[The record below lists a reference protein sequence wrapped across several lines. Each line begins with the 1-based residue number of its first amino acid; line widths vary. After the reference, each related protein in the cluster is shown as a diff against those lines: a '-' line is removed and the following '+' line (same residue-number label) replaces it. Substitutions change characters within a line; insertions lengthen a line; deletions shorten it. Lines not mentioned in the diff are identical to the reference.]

1 MCIWFS
7 KIARQFNTQECDIE
21 YEIIKKKRDI
31 TMWADYKK
39 NNIQVIKGFATMA
52 VILIHTTTYWPF
64 DYVVFPF
71 IAPCVGVFIF
81 ISGYLT
87 RANIPDLPAFYKR
100 RLVKVLVPYFICSL
114 LYCAISHSWDN
125 LIMRLI
131 LGQCNLTYYYIFV
144 FVQLILLTPLIA
156 KIVESKWYFILLFI
170 TPLAMLAEEI
180 LIRRGAGI
188 IFPNNINNFLVW
200 ITYFAIGM
208 RWRYLEDS
216 DSVSEPGVSRAVA
229 GAVVIIIGLVLQ
241 FIESRWWMD
250 FGRNDLAT
258 SMVKVSV
265 FITIVGLCNV
275 LYYYI
280 NVRKS
285 DKGEN
290 IIRRITKLVGDKAFE
305 LYLLHQ
311 FIIYI
316 IGFFPRIYGLNPF
329 IKMIIVLVVTLVA
342 IYIIE
347 GLYKMVRKAV
357 TA

>member
-1 MCIWFS
+1 
-7 KIARQFNTQECDIE
+7 
-21 YEIIKKKRDI
+21 
-31 TMWADYKK
+31 
-39 NNIQVIKGFATMA
+39 
-52 VILIHTTTYWPF
+52 
-64 DYVVFPF
+64 
-71 IAPCVGVFIF
+71 
-81 ISGYLT
+81 
-87 RANIPDLPAFYKR
+87 
-100 RLVKVLVPYFICSL
+100 
-114 LYCAISHSWDN
+114 
-125 LIMRLI
+125 MRLI

-170 TPLAMLAEEI
+170 TPLAILVEEI

-208 RWRYLEDS
+208 RWRFQEDS
-216 DSVSEPGVSRAVA
+216 QGDNLPGCKKRKSQVLLGALIAAV
-229 GAVVIIIGLVLQ
+229 GLVLQ

-290 IIRRITKLVGDKAFE
+290 IIRRIIKLVGDKAFE

-329 IKMIIVLVVTLVA
+329 IKMIIVLVATLAA

-347 GLYKMVRKAV
+347 GLYKMLRKIVA
-357 TA
+357 A

>member
-1 MCIWFS
+1 MW
-7 KIARQFNTQECDIE
+7 TT
-21 YEIIKKKRDI
+21 YKR
-31 TMWADYKK
+31 
-39 NNIQVIKGFATMA
+39 NNIQIVKAFATMA
-52 VILIHTTTYWPF
+52 VILIHTTTFWPY

-100 RLVKVLVPYFICSL
+100 RLVKVLIPYFICSI
-114 LYCAISHSWDN
+114 LYCAMSHSWDN
-125 LIMRLI
+125 LIVRLL
-131 LGQCNLTYYYIFV
+131 LGQCNLTYYYVFV
-144 FVQLILLTPLIA
+144 FVQLIILTPLISRF
-156 KIVESKWYFILLFI
+156 VQSRWYVLLLFI

-180 LIRRGAGI
+180 LIRRGAWI
-188 IFPNNINNFLVW
+188 VFPNNINNFFVW

-258 SMVKVSV
+258 SMVKISV

-280 NVRKS
+280 NVRES
-285 DKGEN
+285 NG
-290 IIRRITKLVGDKAFE
+290 IIRRILKLVGDKAFE

-316 IGFFPRIYGLNPF
+316 IGFFPTIYGLNPF
-329 IKMIIVLVVTLVA
+329 IKMIIVLVVTLAA

-347 GLYKMVRKAV
+347 GLYKMLRKIVA
-357 TA
+357 A

>member
-1 MCIWFS
+1 MKG
-7 KIARQFNTQECDIE
+7 KIVTGMIE
-21 YEIIKKKRDI
+21 K
-31 TMWADYKK
+31 MWTDYKK
-39 NNIQVIKGFATMA
+39 NNIQIIKGLATMA
-52 VILIHTTTYWPF
+52 VILIHTTTYWPY

-87 RANIPDLPAFYKR
+87 SANIPDLAAFYKR
-100 RLVKVLVPYFICSL
+100 RLVKVLVPYFICSI

-156 KIVESKWYFILLFI
+156 KMVESKWYFILLFI
-170 TPLAMLAEEI
+170 TPIAMLAEEI

-208 RWRYLEDS
+208 RWRFLEDS
-216 DSVSEPGVSRAVA
+216 QDGCLTEYKKNKSQVFLGVLIAVA
-229 GAVVIIIGLVLQ
+229 GLVLQ

-285 DKGEN
+285 HKGEN

-311 FIIYI
+311 FTMYI

-329 IKMIIVLVVTLVA
+329 IKMIIVLVVTLAA

-347 GLYKMVRKAV
+347 GLYKMLRKIVA
-357 TA
+357 A

>member
-1 MCIWFS
+1 
-7 KIARQFNTQECDIE
+7 
-21 YEIIKKKRDI
+21 
-31 TMWADYKK
+31 MWTDYKR
-39 NNIQVIKGFATMA
+39 NNIQIVKALATMA
-52 VILIHTTTYWPF
+52 VILIHTTTFWPY

-87 RANIPDLPAFYKR
+87 KAAIPNVATFYRR
-100 RLVKVLVPYFICSL
+100 RLVKVLIPYFICSI
-114 LYCAISHSWDN
+114 LYCAMSHSWDN
-125 LIMRLI
+125 LVVRLI
-131 LGQCNLTYYYIFV
+131 LGQCNLTYYYVFV
-144 FVQLILLTPLIA
+144 FVQLIILTPLIA
-156 KIVESKWYFILLFI
+156 KFVQSRWYVLLLFI
-170 TPLAMLAEEI
+170 TPLAMMTEEI

-208 RWRYLEDS
+208 RWRFLEDS
-216 DSVSEPGVSRAVA
+216 DSASEPGVSRAVG
-229 GAVVIIIGLVLQ
+229 GAAVTIIGLVLQ

-258 SMVKVSV
+258 SMVKISV

-280 NVRKS
+280 NVRES
-285 DKGEN
+285 NG
-290 IIRRITKLVGDKAFE
+290 IIRRILKLVGDKAFE

-329 IKMIIVLVVTLVA
+329 IKMIIVLVVTLAA

-347 GLYKMVRKAV
+347 GLYKMVRNAV

>member
-1 MCIWFS
+1 MW
-7 KIARQFNTQECDIE
+7 TT
-21 YEIIKKKRDI
+21 YKR
-31 TMWADYKK
+31 
-39 NNIQVIKGFATMA
+39 NNIQIVKGLATMA
-52 VILIHTTTYWPF
+52 VILIHTTTYWPY

-87 RANIPDLPAFYKR
+87 RATISDLAAFYKR
-100 RLVKVLVPYFICSL
+100 RLVKVLVPYFICSI

-144 FVQLILLTPLIA
+144 FAQLIILTPLIA
-156 KIVESKWYFILLFI
+156 RFVQSRWYVLLLFI

-208 RWRYLEDS
+208 RWRFLEDS
-216 DSVSEPGVSRAVA
+216 QDGCLTEYKENKSQVFLGVLIAVA
-229 GAVVIIIGLVLQ
+229 GLVLQ

-285 DKGEN
+285 HKGEN

-311 FIIYI
+311 FTMYI

-329 IKMIIVLVVTLVA
+329 IKMIIVLVVTLAA

-347 GLYKMVRKAV
+347 GLYKMLRKIVA
-357 TA
+357 A

>member
-1 MCIWFS
+1 MRG
-7 KIARQFNTQECDIE
+7 KIVTGMIE
-21 YEIIKKKRDI
+21 KMWTTYKR
-31 TMWADYKK
+31 
-39 NNIQVIKGFATMA
+39 NNIQIVKALATMA
-52 VILIHTTTYWPF
+52 VILIHTTTFWPY

-87 RANIPDLPAFYKR
+87 RANILDLPAFYKR

-170 TPLAMLAEEI
+170 TPLAMMTEEF

-216 DSVSEPGVSRAVA
+216 DSVSEPGVSKAIA
-229 GAVVIIIGLVLQ
+229 GAAVTIIGLVLQ

-285 DKGEN
+285 HKGES
-290 IIRRITKLVGDKAFE
+290 IIRRITKIVGDKAFE

-311 FIIYI
+311 FTMYI

-329 IKMIIVLVVTLVA
+329 IKMIIVLVVTLAA

-347 GLYKMVRKAV
+347 GLYKMLRKIVA
-357 TA
+357 A

>member
-1 MCIWFS
+1 M
-7 KIARQFNTQECDIE
+7 IE
-21 YEIIKKKRDI
+21 KMWTTYKR
-31 TMWADYKK
+31 
-39 NNIQVIKGFATMA
+39 NNIQIVKALATMA
-52 VILIHTTTYWPF
+52 VILIHTTTFWPY

-208 RWRYLEDS
+208 RWRFLEDS
-216 DSVSEPGVSRAVA
+216 QGDNLPECKKRKSQVLMGALIAAV
-229 GAVVIIIGLVLQ
+229 GLVLQ

-285 DKGEN
+285 HKGES
-290 IIRRITKLVGDKAFE
+290 IIRRITKIVGDKAFE

-311 FIIYI
+311 FTMYI

-329 IKMIIVLVVTLVA
+329 IKAAFVLVVTLAA